1 MRVFL
6 AGASGAIGR
15 RLVPQLSAA
24 GHEVTGTTRTPEKA
38 GLLRELGA
46 EPVVLDCRDPEA
58 LRQAV
63 LGASPDAIVNQLT
76 DLPEKYDF
84 RRVERMT
91 ASTNELRLSSTRTL
105 LDAARELGSARLIW
119 QSICF
124 AYESQGDWVLNE
136 DAPLLGAGFA
146 RAIPEMEGIVIDAG
160 GLVLRYGY
168 FYGPGTHFASGGSI
182 AEQVRK
188 RRFPIVGDGSGRF
201 SFVHIDDAASATVA
215 ALERGAPGAYNV
227 CDDHPAPIREWVPAY
242 ARELGAKPPRR
253 VPLWLVKLLAGRTAA
268 SGATQLRGAS
278 NAKAKRELGW
288 RPAHPSWR
296 EGFALAG

>member
-15 RLVPQLSAA
+15 RLVPQLTAA

-38 GLLRELGA
+38 QLLRDLGA
-46 EPVVLDCRDPEA
+46 EPVVIDCRDDAA

-63 LGASPDAIVNQLT
+63 LAARPDAIVHQLT
-76 DLPEKYDF
+76 DLPQHYDF
-84 RRVERMT
+84 RKIEQLVE
-91 ASTNELRLSSTRTL
+91 STNELRVSSTRAL
-105 LDAARELGSARLIW
+105 LDAARQVGSPRLVW
-119 QSICF
+119 QSVCF
-124 AYESQGDWVLNE
+124 AYVYEGDWVKDE
-136 DAPLLGAGFA
+136 DAPLMTTGFA
-146 RAIPEMEGIVIDAG
+146 SAIPKMESMVTEAG

-168 FYGPGTHFASGGSI
+168 FYGPGTHYEPGGSI
-182 AEQVRK
+182 AEDVRR
-188 RRFPIVGDGSGRF
+188 RRFPIVGDGAGRF

-227 CDDHPAPIREWVPAY
+227 CDDDPAPVREWLPVY
-242 ARELGAKPPRR
+242 AQVLGAKPPRR
-253 VPLWLVKLLAGRTAA
+253 VPRWLVRLAAGRTAA
-268 SGATQLRGAS
+268 AGATGARGAS

-288 RPAHPSWR
+288 EPSHASWR